1 MIPQPKETVMTTRIR
16 PLLLSSLLLLAAAT
30 PVRAFDVNSTKDQV
44 DAAIDGVCASAE
56 GLCTLR
62 AAVQEAEAT
71 VAPDVINVPAGKYK
85 LKLTGIFE
93 NESAA
98 GDLDITQD
106 LTINGAGVGVTIIQG
121 KKDRVFDIFGEP
133 VVAINNLTIT
143 KGAIVSKLAFPPE
156 DLDGGGISILFDA
169 VVTLTDV
176 AVVGNK
182 ATDDGGG
189 IACGA
194 DLVMNRVTVEKN
206 KARDDAGGVYTFV
219 GTSTLTNVTIAKN
232 RAGDQGGAMEVQSFL
247 TCTNCTLSGN
257 KAKTDGGAVHSEDS
271 VLLINATL
279 KGNKGGKGQAGGLQ
293 SDVGAQV
300 EIRNTLLDTNK
311 PLNCVGTVV
320 LGGGNLESGASC
332 GLAPAASDV
341 DIELEGLDDNGGSTK
356 THALKPESPAIDF
369 GVDTDC
375 PATDQRGVA
384 RVDVPA
390 VGTGICDSGA
400 FEFVPAP

>member
-1 MIPQPKETVMTTRIR
+1 MTTRIR
-16 PLLLSSLLLLAAAT
+16 PWLLSSLLLVAAT
-30 PVRAFDVNSTKDQV
+30 AVRAFDVDSTEDQV
-44 DAAIDGVCASAE
+44 DAVIDGICASDE

-71 VAPDVINVPAGKYK
+71 AAPDVINVPAGKYT

-93 NESAA
+93 NSSAA

-121 KKDRVFDIFGEP
+121 KKDRVFDIFGTP
-133 VVAINNLTIT
+133 IVAINDLTVS
-143 KGAIVSKLAFPPE
+143 KGAVVSKLDFPPE

-176 AVVGNK
+176 AIVGNK
-182 ATDDGGG
+182 ADDDGGG

-194 DLVMNRVTVEKN
+194 DLTMNRVTVEKN
-206 KARDDAGGVYTFV
+206 KSRDDGGGVYTFV

-257 KAKTDGGAVHSEDS
+257 KAKGLGGAVHSEDS

-279 KGNKGGKGQAGGLQ
+279 RGNKGGKTQAGGLQ
-293 SDVGAQV
+293 TDGAAQI

-311 PLNCVGTVV
+311 PINCLGTIV
-320 LGGGNLESGASC
+320 LGGGNIESGDSC
-332 GLAPAASDV
+332 GLSPAESNVKEMGLAG
-341 DIELEGLDDNGGSTK
+341 LEDNGGGTR
-356 THALKPESPAIDF
+356 THALEPESPAIDF
-369 GVDTDC
+369 GIDANC
-375 PATDQRGVA
+375 SATDQRGIL
-384 RVDVPA
+384 RVDVPG